1 MIGYI
6 EGIVK
11 ANSEAQVIL
20 LTKAGIGYEVFYSGY
35 AQEQEELG
43 LYISHII
50 REDKS
55 DLYGFKNAQ
64 DKKLFEQLLTVNG
77 VGPKSAYSLMMLGS
91 ETIYNAIVFDD
102 QKTLKSAQGV
112 GAKAAA
118 KIVIELKSKLTKDML
133 PGKNQVTPAMNTFNP
148 ILADALSACE
158 GLGFD
163 SQKILPI
170 AKKLLEDGLIDNSQ
184 KLVQAILKQKGTSL

>member
-6 EGIVK
+6 EGNVK
-11 ANSEAQVIL
+11 AHFDAQVIL
-20 LTKAGIGYEVFYSGY
+20 LTKAGIGYEIFYSGHVV
-35 AQEQEELG
+35 EQDSLS
-43 LYISHII
+43 LYISQII

-55 DLYGFKNAQ
+55 DLYGFKNLE

-133 PGKNQVTPAMNTFNP
+133 PGKNLSSPITHSLNP
-148 ILADALSACE
+148 ILTDALSACE

-163 SQKILPI
+163 AQKILPI
-170 AKKLLEDGLIDNSQ
+170 AKKLLEDLTIDSSQ